1 MVPAMTIRF
10 PAILA
15 ILAATALAASAAP
28 RFALIRVKD
37 IYSELPSTTALQEEI
52 KKDREGIMK
61 DPRAEDLRRIISE
74 LQGIQAKLS
83 DKDNPPDEETGKKL
97 ARGYEIKRQEAQ
109 TLQKEFENFRSERE
123 KEINRKMVSGMRASL
138 DRIVETSRRI
148 AKERGFDMVLD
159 SSGNTNTGVP
169 FVLHSARQTDLTDDV
184 RAAMKDAEKA
194 SATHAPADPAQ
205 AESAKPAAK
214 PKR

>member
-1 MVPAMTIRF
+1 MMIRF
-10 PAILA
+10 PSVLM

-37 IYSELPSTTALQEEI
+37 IYSELPSTAALQEEV

-61 DPRAEDLRRIISE
+61 DSRAEDLRRIISE

-97 ARGYEIKRQEAQ
+97 ARSYEIKRQEAQ
-109 TLQKEFENFRSERE
+109 TLQKEFENFRTERE
-123 KEINRKMVSGMRASL
+123 KEINRRMVAGMRASL
-138 DRIVETSRRI
+138 DRIVDTSRRI

-194 SATHAPADPAQ
+194 AAPATPPAPAAPAQ
-205 AESAKPAAK
+205 ADAAKPAPK